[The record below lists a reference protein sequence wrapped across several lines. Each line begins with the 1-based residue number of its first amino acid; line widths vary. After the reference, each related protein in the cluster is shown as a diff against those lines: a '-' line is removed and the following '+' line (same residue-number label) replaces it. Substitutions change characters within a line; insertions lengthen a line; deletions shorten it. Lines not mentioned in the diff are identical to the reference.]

1 VDLKTT
7 TGKLLRGDVK
17 GAASDLKKGL
27 EPTIGLIG
35 VIIISLASM
44 VGSGLFVLP
53 GFAATIMGPGIWLA
67 YLLAAIVVFPGAI
80 SKAEISSAIPE
91 TGGTYVYLER
101 AYGPLFGT
109 ISGLGLWASFLL
121 KSAFALI
128 GFSAYL
134 HFVSNYYDFTID
146 TTTFAIYALLLI
158 TVLNIFGV
166 KKIKAF
172 QAPILIVTML
182 AISIIAIYSL
192 FLDSTDLSSP
202 WKSAMDAEYANIA
215 SASAFVFVAY
225 AGVIK
230 VTAIGGEVK
239 EPERNLPSSI
249 IVSLIIA
256 TILYCTLTYIM
267 MAALSGEWWLNSDG
281 TTNEAPIYLFV
292 DGVIGIEIAVFIATL
307 AVLTMISGA
316 LAGLLASSRFLF
328 AMARDN
334 LLPTALENVNARYET
349 PHWPILITGGLMA
362 LAILVLPVEDVAKLA
377 SGFQIM
383 VYILMCVTVFIFRRA
398 NKIHGNYNPEYSSPL
413 YPLMQIFGIVAGC
426 ILLFI
431 MGSKGIL
438 GAGGAII
445 AGSINYYAYGKKH
458 ATDRVTPFQ
467 TFKEMFSN
475 ASPSE
480 HELRVKVFHAA
491 DMGGK
496 NHLNY
501 AEFKHAM
508 HTLNFTFSNDEMRD
522 IFHHADDDADGV
534 IDIDDFIQVYE
545 NVSDEE

>member
-1 VDLKTT
+1 MDLKTT

-27 EPTIGLIG
+27 EPTVGLMG

-80 SKAEISSAIPE
+80 SKAEIASAIPE

-146 TTTFAIYALLLI
+146 TTTYAIYALILI
-158 TVLNIFGV
+158 TILNIFGV

-182 AISIIAIYSL
+182 AICIIAIYSL
-192 FLDSTDLSSP
+192 FLDSTDLASP

-239 EPERNLPSSI
+239 EPGRNLPSSI
-249 IVSLIIA
+249 IVSL
-256 TILYCTLTYIM
+256 
-267 MAALSGEWWLNSDG
+267 S
-281 TTNEAPIYLFV
+281 
-292 DGVIGIEIAVFIATL
+292 
-307 AVLTMISGA
+307 
-316 LAGLLASSRFLF
+316 
-328 AMARDN
+328 
-334 LLPTALENVNARYET
+334 LP
-349 PHWPILITGGLMA
+349 P
-362 LAILVLPVEDVAKLA
+362 
-377 SGFQIM
+377 S
-383 VYILMCVTVFIFRRA
+383 C
-398 NKIHGNYNPEYSSPL
+398 
-413 YPLMQIFGIVAGC
+413 IVA
-426 ILLFI
+426 
-431 MGSKGIL
+431 
-438 GAGGAII
+438 
-445 AGSINYYAYGKKH
+445 
-458 ATDRVTPFQ
+458 
-467 TFKEMFSN
+467 
-475 ASPSE
+475 
-480 HELRVKVFHAA
+480 
-491 DMGGK
+491 
-496 NHLNY
+496 
-501 AEFKHAM
+501 
-508 HTLNFTFSNDEMRD
+508 
-522 IFHHADDDADGV
+522 
-534 IDIDDFIQVYE
+534 
-545 NVSDEE
+545 